1 MTGAAPWTTADGLT
15 LALEDAGGGG
25 VPVIFQHGLCGDA
38 HQTKEAFPPDPRFRR
53 ITLECRGHGASAGD
67 DHPSLNKFTKD
78 IEALTE
84 TLGRAVVVGGISMG
98 AAIALR
104 LAVRRP
110 DLVAGLILVR
120 PAWDT
125 GAEAPANLAPNAE
138 VGALLQRLPVA
149 EARKAFLASP
159 TAAMLRET
167 APDNLLSLMGFFERR
182 PVSQTASLLT
192 ALTREPLGVTDADL
206 AALRL
211 PVLICATS
219 EDAIHPAALAEG
231 LAARIP
237 GAVLRH
243 LPPKGRD
250 KAAHITALHDEIT
263 AFLQGLEP

>member
-1 MTGAAPWTTADGLT
+1 MTAPIPWVTADGLT
-15 LALEDAGGGG
+15 LALHDAGGDG

-38 HQTKEAFPPDPRFRR
+38 RQTVEAFPTDARFRR
-53 ITLECRGHGASAGD
+53 ITLECRGHGTSAFD
-67 DHPSLNKFTKD
+67 DSPSLVKFTKD
-78 IEALTE
+78 IEALAE
-84 TLGRAVVVGGISMG
+84 TLGRPVVVGGISMG

-104 LAVRRP
+104 LAVGRP
-110 DLVAGLILVR
+110 DLVAGLILMR

-149 EARKAFLASP
+149 EAREVFLGSR
-159 TAAMLRET
+159 TAAMLRER
-167 APDNLLSLMGFFERR
+167 APDNLLSLMGFFERA
-182 PVSQTASLLT
+182 PVSQTAILLT
-192 ALTREPLGVTDADL
+192 ALANEPLGVTDADL

-211 PVLICATS
+211 PVLVCATS

-237 GAVLRH
+237 GEVLRH

-250 KAAHITALHDEIT
+250 KAAHIAALHNEIT
-263 AFLQGLEP
+263 AFLTRT